1 MEKSGCLSDE
11 PTGFFPR
18 LLMWLTDVN
27 DSDNREFFSEPST
40 IVWCLAAAFADVK
53 SIEIIHIAN

>member
-27 DSDNREFFSEPST
+27 DSDKRKFFSERQA
-40 IVWCLAAAFADVK
+40 L
-53 SIEIIHIAN
+53 